1 MGQLDVHT
9 LLPAGDTVPEAQAAQ
24 TADDEADVDLEKV
37 PAGQLVQADDARDEE
52 NVPAGQ
58 ALQLAARA
66 DAADA
71 VPCGQG
77 VQEVAPV
84 AMAYEPGLHD
94 VQEEEDGAPMA
105 KDDVPAGQLTQAVAL
120 AFA

>member
-1 MGQLDVHT
+1 MPKGHDTHADATRYEPVGQLDVHT
-9 LLPAGDTVPEAQAAQ
+9 LLPAGDTVPEAHAAQ

-37 PAGQLVQADDARDEE
+37 PAGQLVQAEDARDEE

-58 ALQLAARA
+58 ALQLAERA

-77 VQEVAPV
+77 VHEVAPV
-84 AMAYEPGLHD
+84 AMA
-94 VQEEEDGAPMA
+94 
-105 KDDVPAGQLTQAVAL
+105 
-120 AFA
+120 

>member
-9 LLPAGDTVPEAQAAQ
+9 LLPAGDTVPEAHAAQ
-24 TADDEADVDLEKV
+24 AADDEADVDLEKE
-37 PAGQLVQADDARDEE
+37 PAGHLVQVDDARDEE

-94 VQEEEDGAPMA
+94 VQAEEDGAPMA
-105 KDDVPAGQLTQAVAL
+105 TDDVPAGHLMQAVAL